1 MARQFSVIGDS
12 NIRRNMTTMNMASRQ
27 AMSGCQI
34 IDCPSLSDLENS
46 FTAIRA
52 ESDVCIFQAVTHL
65 LLIAPDIG
73 TVQSTIDTLFH
84 ELSGKIVVLCK
95 ARPDLM
101 VTLCPPMYRPWPL
114 WYRHHLAEMASGF
127 SQVFGKLDL
136 PNLMLLPSFINQ
148 DVTSDG
154 HLSVVSGL
162 HFLLHLFD
170 QSEKAI
176 DERSIRSE
184 LKIPQVCFL
193 TLLLVSES
201 FY

>member
-46 FTAIRA
+46 FAAIRA

-65 LLIAPDIG
+65 LLIAPDLG

-84 ELSGKIVVLCK
+84 ELSAKIVVLCR

-127 SQVFGKLDL
+127 SQVFGQ
-136 PNLMLLPSFINQ
+136 PNFYVGL
-148 DVTSDG
+148 
-154 HLSVVSGL
+154 L
-162 HFLLHLFD
+162 HFPKCFPIIVQVSHG
-170 QSEKAI
+170 EKI
-176 DERSIRSE
+176 N
-184 LKIPQVCFL
+184 VC
-193 TLLLVSES
+193 TINVAKSNKS
-201 FY
+201 HKSPT